1 MSIQKLKEFISQK
14 FSLELPRQIS
24 YHGFHH
30 TLHVLKVCNDYIRR
44 LKINSK
50 DAKLL
55 RTAALFHDVGVLWD
69 YQNHEAEGVEFMRK
83 TLPQWGYSKSDI
95 EIVANMIYATKLP
108 QSPKTELEQILCDA
122 DVDYLGTDLFYEIGE
137 TLYQEFLSVGVVKSE
152 EDWDRLQVKFLENHK
167 YHTPFAQKNREPR
180 KRKYIQAIKDKWQW
194 K

>member
-50 DAKLL
+50 DANLL

-69 YQNHEAEGVEFMRK
+69 YSNHEAEGVKFMREI
-83 TLPQWGYSKSDI
+83 LPNWGYTAKDLDVI
-95 EIVANMIYATKLP
+95 ANMIFATRLP
-108 QSPKTELEQILCDA
+108 QSPKTTLEQILCDA

-137 TLYQEFLSVGVVKSE
+137 TLYQEFMTMGVVKDE

-167 YHTPFAQKNREPR
+167 YHTAFAQKNREPR
-180 KRKYIQAIKDKWQW
+180 KRKYIHAIKDKWDW